1 MYEINGIQVSR
12 EQLEA
17 EAQRRGITFEEL
29 LAANKDVIKQ
39 LQPEIAM
46 PSVQVDGTLVD
57 SQPPTT
63 YDLLQQ
69 SIGVPAS
76 ESTAVQP
83 QFTFEAEE
91 DFLTPD
97 PSPVSTEEQTKQDLQ
112 TYNNQIQSYNDQ
124 VNNIL
129 NRADIDQAQKSEL
142 INQVTV
148 PVFGITPDTTM
159 ADPASIAVSQ
169 KLEEIRQDAGVE
181 APIDPGSNEY
191 LIDNNKREIVN
202 ETIGNVGL
210 EMFKETGDVQDVGI
224 ENEQDLEVAASQAF
238 VRLREQDPIIK
249 QKLETYKK
257 LFAPQVQQY
266 VQELEQKGIYDLTTQ
281 AGVDAAQDKVDN
293 FYANLIQT
301 AMANDPAVKS
311 QSDKIAALV
320 EQELGN
326 KQVALGRAQNKFY
339 QFSDIA
345 QGAVRNIPV
354 IGDLAADVGAGM
366 ESLIVGGKQLF
377 IDSPDKIGAQMD
389 GMRVR
394 SNKLGLERLEEFKA
408 EGKSDDEE
416 VTVVLPNPLGFG
428 DDIIFR
434 GTIPELEEQ
443 FSENVQLGTESLI
456 ENVDQIEDAENF
468 RQLAEKAKFSDGAS
482 FRDIMVGLGQS
493 IPTMVSA
500 TAGTIATGIAP
511 EIMIP
516 LISAFGTT
524 AVGAQFYA
532 DEYMASVRQGI
543 ENDPEKYPG
552 GATQEN
558 LKKAIVDG
566 EFDNVAQDI
575 AASAV
580 MSQLERIGAGKSVNS
595 FYKVLKVNPVQ
606 GIRSIYKDGLKQ
618 YIGAVKRGAVQVT
631 SNGLSEGLTEN
642 FQTVVSQVNQ
652 GVKETGLV
660 DPFKYIDGEEIK
672 EATLAGTAIGAVIP
686 FSAQVRNQTTA
697 ELRNIAMDF
706 AKKFDFK
713 STANLA
719 RREKFFSDVSARIK
733 QKYSDASGNIIKE
746 KEYQQ
751 EMEAISDIRNAG
763 MKVPGTFSEKAKSE
777 AIDLMVEKQTLLREI
792 KSIDEE
798 SLTREQK
805 KRVKEIDNRLAA
817 LARVDKYMGKSREV
831 AEQLD
836 DDIVDEFLDFESEQE
851 MVDFLVDKG
860 LDEETA
866 KNRANARAVEIN
878 LDGKEYVLI
887 NNERILNPNQTKGAF
902 FTGSHEI
909 LHKFLKNTL
918 RKNPQAAFDLANI
931 LSRRLAKIDLETLS
945 PAQRAGLKG
954 FESTLQKYKKDPN
967 ISDAKKAEE
976 VITLFSEFAEMGAI
990 PFETK
995 MFQGI
1000 RDKARRLFQKLP
1012 GAKGLDFKN
1021 ERDVF
1026 NFIKDYNTSLRK
1038 GRLTRAQIRSAEEGI
1053 DIADDIAQEQET
1065 IRETAREAR
1074 DEGSQAKDID
1084 IEIALEQG
1092 KNPVEIAEMFR
1103 ADMRNLAKNMYGT
1116 NVKYPQLQDVLVDE
1130 LILDTETGRGVSSL
1144 VEAYQRKQ
1152 PEDQTLAQFVMGKQ
1166 AGMPQR
1172 IKEIAARV
1180 LQIESEGNITKQ
1192 EEDLDE
1198 DVEKESLR
1206 KSLEIEKGGELYNKV
1221 INSVKKIFGTRLPSV
1236 SSGKFIQE
1244 LEKQFAAFLET
1255 DVKELMGTP
1264 ASQQYKDFIRT
1275 YGQDIYEKLSQRT
1288 INKRLQELKRPAI
1301 DPETGKQLR
1310 ILTKEAQKPGARV
1323 KDKYSGPPKFE
1334 KIELSPDDL
1343 VDYFVALDSKLRK
1356 GSRPSAKRNTL
1367 SQIVAA
1373 EFGFDAAQE
1382 VLSEFG
1388 QDRADKFGE
1397 DVLKSEIA
1405 FIARELGRGVDYSFA
1420 KDIVLPKEF
1429 YDEFIDVAPGI
1440 VDIVLK
1446 SGYNS
1451 QEYKEALNGV
1461 SEEVAEGLNYLFE
1474 EDETLGG
1481 ARPFIKTIFPFI
1493 ENIDQETADKVKAKD
1508 FVVRK
1513 VKKGVK
1519 EINKEAA
1526 DNLSN
1531 FARSFRKILDT
1542 KFINAFND
1550 RLDFLG
1556 FTSRILD
1563 PAARKADGTTG
1574 AYNTE
1579 YLINKNIR
1587 YSEDLSQYGITPSHI
1602 IPMNKD
1608 VSKLQKILNPIFK
1621 NPSLEAKLKMLEDER
1636 TKIENANIANING
1649 LKYLAKKLNESYE
1662 KGEVSLS
1669 QLFQFF
1675 QMQTNIVRGL
1685 RALSAFDYIYLE
1697 EGNQLIESKKK
1708 PNKGEF
1714 FEQTPEQRNNII
1726 QEFKDEFVNFE
1737 ERYELRLQQKLD
1749 KGLTFEEAQYDAA
1762 FGTVSAYKD
1771 LVIKGE
1777 HLGPNANTMAALME
1791 AVVEGKIDDAT
1802 LDNILAEHT
1811 QFFGPTYIMDLIDA
1825 KGLEGGAKIALTSK
1839 EGLLRLTKFL
1849 NSRPDISNNIYA
1861 IDGQKGYQKL
1871 LQQEVFE
1878 KQLGVL
1884 NESISQAKELDIDML
1899 NATGV
1904 IQFDEAPTMDQVLQ
1918 KAKIIDEALA
1928 VARDPNAPIKKI
1940 RVFDFDDTLATSNN
1954 IVKANGPDGDVIEL
1968 NAEEFAERGA
1978 DLKNRGYVMDFT
1990 DFDRVTDGGRGPLFK
2005 VAEAIRDARGNEDL
2019 FVLTARAP
2027 EAQGAIYDFLKS
2039 QGLEFKRQNIIGLG
2053 NSTGEAK
2060 ANWIISKAAEGYND
2074 FYFADDAI
2082 QNVEAVRKALDV
2094 IDVKSKVQQAKFS
2107 FAKDLDADFNKIIQE
2122 KTGIAAE
2129 KEFSSAKAQVRGA
2142 NKGNYKFFIPYSAED
2157 FQGLIYPLLSKG
2169 SLGDAQMAWF
2179 KTYLF
2184 DPYAR
2189 AMENLSQDRLNLMN
2203 DFKALKKDLNVPKDL
2218 QKETDSGFSNEQAVR
2233 VYLWDKQGIEVPG
2246 LSKRDQKQLV
2256 KQVQND
2262 PTLLEFAEQIATINK
2277 DPYTAPD
2284 ASWLAG
2290 SITTDLL
2297 RGLKEVKRPKYL
2309 QEWQQNVDLI
2319 FSEKNLNK
2327 LEAAYGPKYVEAMR
2341 NILSRMK
2348 SGTNRLNQGSRL
2360 SNKILNYIN
2369 GSNAAIMFFNTRS
2382 AILQTISSINFLN
2395 WGFNNPLKAGQAF
2408 ANQPQYW
2415 KDFMT
2420 LMNSDFLRDR
2430 RNGLRI
2436 NITESEIADA
2446 AKTSKNKAK
2455 AALAYILSKGYLPTQ
2470 YADSFAI
2477 AVGGA
2482 TYYRNR
2488 IKDLMKKEGMS
2499 EKEASEQAMREF
2511 REIAEENQQSSR
2523 PDKIS
2528 QQQASD
2534 AGRLILMF
2542 ANTPMQYA
2550 RLQKRAFQDLVNGRG
2565 DSKANVSKLIYYG
2578 VVQNIIFN
2586 ALQQAV
2592 FAIGFG
2598 DEEEEKDEKRVT
2610 RTLNGMLDSLLRGLG
2625 IAGATTSVIKN
2636 FLTDVYE
2643 RSGRSRPEYVDAVY
2657 KLLQISPPVSSKI
2670 SRIRQAAYL
2679 FDSKKRRK
2687 EIMDMGFSIKSPAF
2701 MAFAKV
2707 VSATANIPLDRVL
2720 QKFDNL
2726 EGATVEEAELWQ
2738 RIALIAGWP
2747 RWDIMPDGKQY
2758 KKKKKQ
2764 QPKVDFDKLP
2774 TPKFD

>member
-1 MYEINGIQVSR
+1 MYEINGQQFTR
-12 EQLEA
+12 QDLEA
-17 EAQRRGITFEEL
+17 EAQRRGMTFEEF
-29 LAANKDVIKQ
+29 LAANKNVIKQ
-39 LQPEIAM
+39 LQPELAIETA
-46 PSVQVDGTLVD
+46 QVDGTLVD
-57 SQPPTT
+57 SQTPTT

-69 SIGVPAS
+69 SIGVPVS

-83 QFTFEAEE
+83 QFTFEAEQ
-91 DFLTPD
+91 DFLTPE
-97 PSPVSTEEQTKQDLQ
+97 PVDTEEQTKQDLQ
-112 TYNNQIQSYNDQ
+112 TYNNQIQSYNDE

-129 NRADIDQAQKSEL
+129 NRADVSQAQKSEL
-142 INQVTV
+142 INQIAVPTFGVTS
-148 PVFGITPDTTM
+148 DTTM
-159 ADPASIAVSQ
+159 ADPASIAISQ
-169 KLEEIRQDAGVE
+169 KLEEIRQEAGVE

-210 EMFKETGDVQDVGI
+210 EMFKETGDVQDVGVD
-224 ENEQDLEVAASQAF
+224 NEQDLEAAASQAF
-238 VRLREQDPIIK
+238 VRLREEDPIIK

-326 KQVALGRAQNKFY
+326 KQVALGRAQSDFY
-339 QFSDIA
+339 KFSDIA

-354 IGDLAADVGAGM
+354 FGGIAADVGAGL
-366 ESLIVGGKQLF
+366 ESLIVGGKGL
-377 IDSPDKIGAQMD
+377 IYDTWNTVGAQVD
-389 GMRVR
+389 GMQVR
-394 SNKLGLERLEEFKA
+394 GNKLGLERLEELKA
-408 EGKSDDEE
+408 KGKSNDEE
-416 VTVVLPNPLGFG
+416 VTIVLPNPLGFG
-428 DDIIFR
+428 DDIVYK
-434 GTIPELEEQ
+434 GTIPELEQ
-443 FSENVQLGTESLI
+443 RFSGNVQMGTESLI

-468 RQLAEKAKFSDGAS
+468 RQLAEQAKFSDGIS

-493 IPTMVSA
+493 VPTMAAAGAGAAA
-500 TAGTIATGIAP
+500 TIVAP
-511 EIMIP
+511 EIMVP
-516 LISAFGTT
+516 LIGAMGTT

-532 DEYMASVRQGI
+532 DEYIAGVRQGI
-543 ENDPEKYPG
+543 ENNPEKYPG

-566 EFDNVAQDI
+566 EFDNVAQDL
-575 AASAV
+575 AAAAV
-580 MSQLERIGAGKSVNS
+580 MSQLERIGSTRSINS
-595 FYKVLKVNPVQ
+595 LYKVLKVNPTQ
-606 GIRSIYKDGLKQ
+606 GIKSLYKNGLKQ
-618 YIGAVKRGAVQVT
+618 YLGAVKRGAVQVGQ
-631 SNGLSEGLTEN
+631 NALAEGLTEN
-642 FQTVVSQVNQ
+642 FQTVISQVNQ
-652 GVKETGLV
+652 GVKETGLA
-660 DPFKYIDGEEIK
+660 DPFKYINGEEIK

-686 FSAQVRNQTTA
+686 FSGQVKTQTTA

-713 STANLA
+713 ATANLA

-733 QKYSDASGNIIKE
+733 KKYSDASGNIIKE

-817 LARVDKYMGKSREV
+817 LARVDQYMGKSKEV
-831 AEQLD
+831 AEQLN

-878 LDGKEYVLI
+878 LDGTEYVLI

-931 LSRRLAKIDLETLS
+931 LSRRLAKINLETLS
-945 PAQRAGLKG
+945 PAQKAGLKG

-990 PFETK
+990 PFEK
-995 MFQGI
+995 QMFQGI

-1084 IEIALEQG
+1084 IEMALEQG
-1092 KNPVEIAEMFR
+1092 RDPMEIAEMFR
-1103 ADMRNLAKNMYGT
+1103 PDMRNLARNMYGT
-1116 NVKYPQLQDVLVDE
+1116 NAKFPQFQDQLVDE
-1130 LILDTETGRGVSSL
+1130 LIFDSEKGRGVTSL
-1144 VEAYQRKQ
+1144 VEIYQERQ
-1152 PEDQTLAQFVMGKQ
+1152 PDDMTLAQFVMGKV
-1166 AGMPQR
+1166 AGMPQK
-1172 IKEIAARV
+1172 IKDIAARV
-1180 LQIESEGNITKQ
+1180 LQIESEGDVVQ
-1192 EEDLDE
+1192 EEE
-1198 DVEKESLR
+1198 VVEESPEKESLR
-1206 KSLEIEKGGELYNKV
+1206 KSLQIEEGGELYNKV
-1221 INSVKKIFGTRLPSV
+1221 VNSVKKIFGTRLPDV
-1236 SSGKFIQE
+1236 SSNKFIQT
-1244 LEKQFAAFLET
+1244 LEKEFANFLET
-1255 DVKELMGTP
+1255 DVKKLMGT
-1264 ASQQYKDFIRT
+1264 AGSQQYRDFIRT
-1275 YGQDIYEKLSQRT
+1275 YGPEIYEKLSQRT
-1288 INKRLQELKRPAI
+1288 INKRLQELKRPVI
-1301 DPETGKQLR
+1301 DPETGKQVR
-1310 ILTKEAQKPGARV
+1310 ILTEEAQRPGARV
-1323 KDKYSGPPKFE
+1323 RDKYSGPPKFE

-1343 VDYFVALDSKLRK
+1343 VDYFVAKDSKIRK
-1356 GSRPSAKRNTL
+1356 GSRPSAKQNTL
-1367 SQIVAA
+1367 AQIVAA
-1373 EFGFDAAQE
+1373 ELGFDAAQE
-1382 VLSEFG
+1382 VLRDSG

-1397 DVLKSEIA
+1397 DILKAEVA

-1440 VDIVLK
+1440 VDIVLE

-1451 QEYKEALNGV
+1451 DEYKEALNGI

-1474 EDETLGG
+1474 EDETLGD
-1481 ARPFIKTIFPFI
+1481 AIPFIKNVLPFI
-1493 ENIDQETADKVKAKD
+1493 ENIDQETADKIKAKD

-1519 EINKEAA
+1519 QINKEAA

-1531 FARSFRKILDT
+1531 FARSFRKALDT
-1542 KFINAFND
+1542 KFVNAFNNT
-1550 RLDFLG
+1550 LDFLG
-1556 FTSRILD
+1556 FTNRLLD
-1563 PAARKADGTTG
+1563 PAGTKADGTTG

-1579 YLINKNIR
+1579 YLMNKNIR

-1608 VSKLQKILNPIFK
+1608 LAELKKIINPIFK
-1621 NPSLEAKLKMLEDER
+1621 NPSLESKLKMLEDER

-1649 LKYLAKKLNESYE
+1649 LKYLAKKLNESYK

-1675 QMQTNIVRGL
+1675 QMQTSIAKGL

-1697 EGNQLIESKKK
+1697 EGNQYIEGKKK
-1708 PNKGEF
+1708 PNKGNF
-1714 FEQTPEQRNNII
+1714 FEQTPEQRNNTI

-1737 ERYELRLQQKLD
+1737 ERYELRLQEKLD

-1771 LVIKGE
+1771 LIIKGE
-1777 HLGPNANTMAALME
+1777 HLGPNANTMAALLE
-1791 AVVEGKIDDAT
+1791 AVVEGKVDDAT

-1811 QFFGPTYIMDLIDA
+1811 QFFGPTYIADLIDA
-1825 KGLEGGAKIALTSK
+1825 KGIEGGPKIALTSQ

-1968 NAEEFAERGA
+1968 NAEEFAQQGA
-1978 DLKNRGYVMDFT
+1978 DLKNRGYVMDFS
-1990 DFDRVTDGGRGPLFK
+1990 DFNRVTDGGRGPLFK

-2027 EAQGAIYDFLKS
+2027 ESQGAIYDFLKS
-2039 QGLEFKRQNIIGLG
+2039 QGLEFKRQNIVGLG

-2074 FYFADDAI
+2074 FYFADDATA
-2082 QNVEAVRKALDV
+2082 NVEAVRKALDV

-2122 KTGIAAE
+2122 KTGIASE

-2256 KQVQND
+2256 KQVQSND
-2262 PTLLEFAEQIATINK
+2262 TLREFADQIESINK

-2309 QEWQQNVDLI
+2309 QEWQENVDLI

-2499 EKEASEQAMREF
+2499 EKQASKQAMREF

-2687 EIMDMGFSIKSPAF
+2687 EIIDMGFSIKSPAF

-2758 KKKKKQ
+2758 KKKKQ
-2764 QPKVDFDKLP
+2764 QKSKVDFDKLP